1 MLTAET
7 HSNAMRCE
15 VMVAVVERS
24 ADWGLVLR
32 GDWGDKIR
40 IIDRETSEV
49 ATGEA
54 EIGLLTA

>member
-1 MLTAET
+1 
-7 HSNAMRCE
+7 
-15 VMVAVVERS
+15 MVVAGDRS
-24 ADWGLVLR
+24 WGLVLR
-32 GDWGDKIR
+32 GGCGDQIR